1 MKQIKLLLIAL
12 LLLVGITSCGERMTE
27 RERWI
32 NEQLEQMTV
41 RQQIAQLFVVHFH
54 PPAGEA
60 HVQQRM
66 AEIRDEQ
73 VGGVIIGWVEP
84 TQGARYINEMQSQV
98 RVPLL
103 VVMDA
108 EWGISMRVDSVIRFP
123 QQLTLGAIQDLDL
136 IYQTGLEIARQCR
149 IFGVHMNFAP
159 IVDVNNNPHNPIINM
174 RSFGENRYKVTERA
188 REIMRGMHDGGIL
201 TALKHFPGH
210 GDTYLDSHLIL
221 PTIPHDIERI
231 EEIELFPFR
240 QLIPY
245 ATGVMTAHLHVP
257 ALCDKGIPVSQSRA
271 VVHDL
276 LVEEM
281 GFQGLIVTDALNM
294 YGATDLL
301 ENPNRAALYSLI
313 AGHHILEM
321 PVDVRESITEIE
333 NAVNSGEIELELVQN
348 AARKILGAKFDL
360 GLNKG
365 FVPIETNGL
374 LERLN
379 TRAAY
384 ALRMRL
390 AEHALTLVA
399 NRNDIL
405 PLNASE
411 NLSKVRH
418 IAIGDGAVFTNR
430 IHEIAEIETVSIMS
444 DFTQAQINAATR
456 NLRNAETIII
466 SYHHTP
472 VRWFTSFEVAETIV
486 NLTQNLAR
494 THNVILVFF
503 GNPYAIASFTQPEL
517 FASVIVAYDNSMQS
531 QISSA
536 RAVFGQIPFL
546 GKLPITINEL
556 FAENDGILMRAQ
568 HPDRVMMVP

>member
-1 MKQIKLLLIAL
+1 MKQIKFLLIAL
-12 LLLVGITSCGERMTE
+12 LLAFGFSSCAEKETE

-60 HVQQRM
+60 HIRAVM
-66 AEIRDEQ
+66 EELRDEQ
-73 VGGVIIGWVEP
+73 LGGVIIGWVTP
-84 TQGARYINEMQSQV
+84 TEGAQFINEMQSQV

-103 VVMDA
+103 VTMDA

-123 QQLTLGAIQDLDL
+123 QQLTLGAVQDLDL

-149 IFGVHMNFAP
+149 IFGVNMNFAP
-159 IVDVNNNPHNPIINM
+159 IVDVNNNPANPIINM

-221 PTIPHDIERI
+221 PTIPHDRCRL

-257 ALCDKGIPVSQSRA
+257 ALCDKGVPVSQSRT
-271 VVHDL
+271 VVHNL

-281 GFQGLIVTDALNM
+281 GFRGLIVTDALNM
-294 YGATDLL
+294 YGATDHL
-301 ENPNRAALYSLI
+301 ENPHRAGLYSLI
-313 AGHHILEM
+313 AGNHILEM
-321 PVDVRESITEIE
+321 PDDVRAQITEIE
-333 NAVNSGEIELELVQN
+333 NAVNNGEIELELVQN

-379 TRAAY
+379 TPEAY

-390 AEHALTLVA
+390 AENALTLAA
-399 NRNDIL
+399 NRNDML
-405 PLNASE
+405 PLTSDNIR
-411 NLSKVRH
+411 NVRH

-430 IHEIAEIETVSIMS
+430 LQEISGIETISIMS

-456 NLRNAETIII
+456 NVRNAETIII

-472 VRWFTSFEVAETIV
+472 IRWFTNFEIEETIV
-486 NLTQNLAR
+486 NFVQNLAE

-503 GNPYAIASFTQPEL
+503 GNPYAIADFTQPEL
-517 FASVIVAYDNSMQS
+517 FASVIVAYDNSMQA

-536 RAVFGQIPFL
+536 RAIFGGIPFL
-546 GKLPITINEL
+546 GKLPITINEH
-556 FAENDGILMRAQ
+556 FVEDHGIRLIERTA
-568 HPDRVMMVP
+568 MVP